1 MVCEGALLSS
11 GNLLFGDNKKVSLS
25 ENANLA
31 RDGQGQMLYGASLK
45 NIVVF
50 YEQRNQNDCKK
61 LKYRNIKSGRKN
73 NNQVGNI
80 KYFKVNFKII

>member
-1 MVCEGALLSS
+1 LINP
-11 GNLLFGDNKKVSLS
+11 GNLLFGENKKVSLS

-50 YEQRNQNDCKK
+50 YEQRSQNDCKK
-61 LKYRNIKSGRKN
+61 FVDMLR
-73 NNQVGNI
+73 QVLQ
-80 KYFKVNFKII
+80 YFKMEFDEIS

>member
-1 MVCEGALLSS
+1 MVCEGVLLTP
-11 GNLLFGDNKKVSLS
+11 GNLLFGDNKKVSLT

-61 LKYRNIKSGRKN
+61 FVDMLK
-73 NNQVGNI
+73 QVLQF
-80 KYFKVNFKII
+80 FKMDFDEIS